1 MTKFTTTQNIKRLP
15 VWLGVALIF
24 GISGCHSIN
33 KPDAQH
39 TNKSAIALPAPGQI
53 TEAEKTELQQQVT
66 AWYDSLLGK
75 SNFNGSVLVAKNGNI
90 IYTRYNG
97 TAHLPGNDTINNET
111 PFHIASVSKTLTAM
125 ATLKLWEA
133 GKFQLD
139 DPFQKYFPDF
149 NYPDITIRS
158 LLNHRSGL
166 PNYVYFMEELG
177 WNKKQYI
184 HNADVLNYLITR
196 KAELKNIG
204 RPNTYFSYCNTNYAL
219 LALLIEKMSG
229 QSFPEY
235 MKSSLFEPIGMTHS
249 FIFQQ
254 SDSGKVPLSYDWK
267 GQLIPMNFLDLVY
280 GDKNMYSTTEDLLKW
295 DRALKPGVLL
305 KAATLEEAYK
315 PYSNEKAGVRNYGL
329 GWRLNVYPDGYK
341 VVYHNGW
348 WHGNNASFIR
358 MIPEDITIIVLG
370 NRFNK
375 SIYKTKYLVGAF
387 NQKLTPV
394 KEEEGDSAKSGGS
407 H

>member
-1 MTKFTTTQNIKRLP
+1 
-15 VWLGVALIF
+15 
-24 GISGCHSIN
+24 
-33 KPDAQH
+33 KPDARAAA
-39 TNKSAIALPAPGQI
+39 TNRIQLPAPGPVS
-53 TEAEKTELQQQVT
+53 EAEKSQLNRMVAT
-66 AWYDSLLGK
+66 WYDSLLGR
-75 SNFNGSVLVAKNGNI
+75 SNFNGSVLVAKSGNI

-97 TAHLPGNDTINNET
+97 TAHLPGKDSINSET

-139 DPFQKYFPDF
+139 DPFQKYFPAF
-149 NYPDITIRS
+149 NYPEITIRS
-158 LLNHRSGL
+158 LLTHRSGL

-177 WNKKQYI
+177 WDKKQYI
-184 HNADVLNYLITR
+184 HNADVLQYLITR
-196 KAELKNIG
+196 KAESKNIG

-229 QSFPEY
+229 QSFPDY
-235 MKSSLFEPIGMTHS
+235 MKSQLFEPIGMTHS

-254 SDSGKVPLSYDWK
+254 SDSGHVPLSYDWR
-267 GQLIPMNFLDLVY
+267 GQLIPLNFLDLVY
-280 GDKNMYSTTEDLLKW
+280 GDKNMYSTAEDILKW
-295 DRALKPGVLL
+295 DRALKPDVFL

-315 PYSNEKAGVRNYGL
+315 PYSNEKAGIRNYGL

-348 WHGNNASFIR
+348 WHGNNASFVR
-358 MIPEDITIIVLG
+358 LIPEDITIIVLG

-387 NQKLTPV
+387 NQNLTPV
-394 KEEEGDSAKSGGS
+394 KEEEGDTAKAGGS